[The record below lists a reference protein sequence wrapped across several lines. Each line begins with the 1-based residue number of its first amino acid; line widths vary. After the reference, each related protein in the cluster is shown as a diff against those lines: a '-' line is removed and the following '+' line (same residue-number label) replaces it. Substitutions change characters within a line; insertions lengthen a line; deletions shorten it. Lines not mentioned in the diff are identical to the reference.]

1 MRTTIDLPEPMF
13 RRLKSTAA
21 LRGTSMK
28 NLIVAALERELH
40 DELPV
45 PVDEPFPVVRS
56 SKPGSL
62 QLDPDHLAEILEGE
76 DSIGPA

>member
-28 NLIVAALERELH
+28 ALIIAALEREI
-40 DELPV
+40 DPQPPV
-45 PVDEPFPVVRS
+45 QSDEPFPVIRS
-56 SKPGSL
+56 RKPGSL
-62 QLDPDHLAEILEGE
+62 QLNPDRIAEILEAE
-76 DSIGPA
+76 DAIGPA